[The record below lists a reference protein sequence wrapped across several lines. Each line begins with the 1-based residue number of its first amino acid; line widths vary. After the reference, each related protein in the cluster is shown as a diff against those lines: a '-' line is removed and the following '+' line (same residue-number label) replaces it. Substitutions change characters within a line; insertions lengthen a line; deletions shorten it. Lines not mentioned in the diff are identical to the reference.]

1 MTNVVESYRRSH
13 ADAAPRKSRR
23 WLATGVV
30 LGLMASSGLVA
41 AMATGGIESPPFV
54 SDGPMTPNA
63 PAHRF
68 SANENATASDTM
80 AVGSTS
86 KLPHPFASRG
96 VLDGPITGLII
107 AGVGLLTGLMVYL
120 GLGRLLPA
128 NEPAPHPYELV
139 RGRKDIVQ
147 ERRYHGGPI
156 RD

>member
-1 MTNVVESYRRSH
+1 MSNIVDDYRRSH
-13 ADAAPRKSRR
+13 GDAPKPKSRR
-23 WLATGVV
+23 WLALGVV
-30 LGLMASSGLVA
+30 LGLMATGAVGSAVLVGSDELPA
-41 AMATGGIESPPFV
+41 VV
-54 SDGPMTPNA
+54 SALLNRQSIPALHA
-63 PAHRF
+63 PVD
-68 SANENATASDTM
+68 NM

-86 KLPHPFASRG
+86 KLPRPLATHGIFDSPM
-96 VLDGPITGLII
+96 TGLII

-139 RGRKDIVQ
+139 QGRRAMAQ